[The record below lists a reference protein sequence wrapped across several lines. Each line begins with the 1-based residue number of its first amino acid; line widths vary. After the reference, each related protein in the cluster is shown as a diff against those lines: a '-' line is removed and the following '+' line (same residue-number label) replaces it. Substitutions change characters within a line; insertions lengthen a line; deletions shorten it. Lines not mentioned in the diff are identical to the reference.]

1 MTRASY
7 SHPAQHLQLEL
18 ELLALWLLGLPLQGA

>member
-7 SHPAQHLQLEL
+7 SHAAQHLQL
-18 ELLALWLLGLPLQGA
+18 ELLALWLLGLPLQGPE